1 MSMKRYLRDNGL
13 SLFFFALF
21 ALALLGQSVA
31 GLLRTNQELQAH
43 GQPLETYL
51 SFVFSSDFV
60 VDVAENWQSEFLQ
73 FLLFIA
79 ATVWLVQRGSPE
91 SKKPGDEGIDTDENQ
106 MVGAY
111 APADGPRWAR
121 VSGWRRTV
129 YENSLVIVMG
139 AIFLLS
145 WLLQSLSGVV
155 VMNEDN
161 AQHGE
166 AAITWAQY
174 IVSPEFWDRTLQNW
188 QSEFLA
194 VGTMVAFS
202 IFLRQRGSSESKPT
216 GLPHAVSAQESE

>member
-1 MSMKRYLRDNGL
+1 MKRFLRDNGL

-31 GLLRTNQELQAH
+31 GLLRTNQELAQH
-43 GQPLETYL
+43 GQPPETYL
-51 SFVFSSDFV
+51 SFVLSSDFV

-91 SKKPGDEGIDTDENQ
+91 SKKPGDEGVDTDENQ

-121 VSGWRRTV
+121 VAGLRRTV
-129 YENSLVIVMG
+129 YENSLVLVMG
-139 AIFLLS
+139 AIFLGS
-145 WLLQSLSGVV
+145 WLLQSLSGLV
-155 VMNEDN
+155 VMNEEN

-166 AAITWAQY
+166 PAIDWAQY
-174 IVSPEFWDRTLQNW
+174 VVSPEFWDRTLQNW

-202 IFLRQRGSSESKPT
+202 IFLRQRGSAESKPT
-216 GLPHAVSAQESE
+216 GLPHTVAAQESE